1 MQLIFRFVVGG
12 LIVSAFA
19 SFGDVV
25 KPKSFAGLFAAAPS
39 VALTTLGLT
48 VVTDGKF
55 YAAAE
60 GRSMIAATI
69 GLFLYATVAMRLIMK
84 YRLHAGLAAICAI
97 PVWFVCG
104 LGLWLAVLR

>member
-1 MQLIFRFVVGG
+1 MELIFRFVVGG

-25 KPKSFAGLFAAAPS
+25 KPKSFAELFAAAPS
-39 VALTTLGLT
+39 VALATRGLT

-55 YAAAE
+55 YAADE
-60 GRSMIAATI
+60 GRSMIAGPIA
-69 GLFLYATVAMRLIMK
+69 LFLYAIVAMRLIMQ
-84 YRLHAGLAAICAI
+84 YRLHARLAAICAT
-97 PVWFVCG
+97 PVWIVCG

>member
-39 VALTTLGLT
+39 VALATIGLT
-48 VVTDGKF
+48 IVTYGKV

-60 GRSMIAATI
+60 GRSMMAGAIA
-69 GLFLYATVAMRLIMK
+69 LFLYATVAMQLIMK
-84 YRLHAGLAAICAI
+84 YRLHAAPAAISAI
-97 PVWFVCG
+97 PIWFACG
-104 LGLWLAVLR
+104 MGLWLAMLR